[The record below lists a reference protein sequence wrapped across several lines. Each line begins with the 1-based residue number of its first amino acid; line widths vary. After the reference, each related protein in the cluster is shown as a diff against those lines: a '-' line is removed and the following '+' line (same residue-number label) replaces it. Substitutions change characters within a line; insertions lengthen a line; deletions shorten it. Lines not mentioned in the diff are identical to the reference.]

1 MKGSSRRPEQVGE
14 TIRQVVA
21 DALMRG
27 EVRDPRIGLVT
38 VTRVEVSGDL
48 SHAKVYVSPQGD
60 DTERARAMEGL
71 ESAAGYLRSLVAKV
85 LTTRSVPELHLEQ
98 DRGLEHAARI
108 EQLLADLRREE
119 QG

>member
-60 DTERARAMEGL
+60 DAERARAMEGL
-71 ESAAGYLRSLVAKV
+71 ESAAGYLRSLVARV

>member
-1 MKGSSRRPEQVGE
+1 
-14 TIRQVVA
+14 
-21 DALMRG
+21 
-27 EVRDPRIGLVT
+27 
-38 VTRVEVSGDL
+38 
-48 SHAKVYVSPQGD
+48 
-60 DTERARAMEGL
+60 MEGL
-71 ESAAGYLRSLVAKV
+71 ESAAGYLRSLVARV